1 MRERGRAARSDDTDE
16 VSRGYGQTFLHCI
29 AALGRADFPG
39 CCPNRRNDRRCRWYH
54 PGEPLRR
61 RELTDG
67 HRDANELGSNDR
79 RCGGV
84 RWLRDRH
91 CSADRRFCDRVLD
104 RDGIR
109 KRHPVEHVGC
119 GREHVIGADNIRR
132 IVCDRN
138 GRGLDQCP
146 GLALVSA
153 GGSYGP
159 RTLCRRDRSLLHA
172 LARPPKAA
180 DGTIEDGLLLRRQRL
195 VERLKGRLRRL

>member
-16 VSRGYGQTFLHCI
+16 VSRGYGQALLHCI
-29 AALGRADFPG
+29 AALGRADFLG
-39 CCPNRRNDRRCRWYH
+39 CGANRRNDRRCRWYQ

-67 HRDANELGSNDR
+67 HRDANELGNNDR

-84 RWLRDRH
+84 RWLRDR
-91 CSADRRFCDRVLD
+91 VLG

-109 KRHPVEHVGC
+109 ERHPVEHVGC

-146 GLALVSA
+146 GLDLVST
-153 GGSYGP
+153 GGSYGA
-159 RTLCRRDRSLLHA
+159 RALCRRDGSLLRT
-172 LARPPKAA
+172 LARSRY
-180 DGTIEDGLLLRRQRL
+180 GRRN
-195 VERLKGRLRRL
+195 GRLRIACCSGVNAW